1 MKAKYRSLV
10 IRKIIK
16 ALEKKTELPK
26 ISILEAMMMLKTAWN
41 EVSSKTIVNCFRKS
55 GISEDARKAAIDDQ
69 DDPFKDMINDAE
81 DESVDG
87 EENEAIDELQFDL
100 DQLCKVRPDMAP
112 EDLDADSL
120 VDFDIQVTSSE
131 SRPLAT
137 FTARSLRCKFVVV
150 GTGYS

>member
-10 IRKIIK
+10 IRKIIR

-41 EVSSKTIVNCFRKS
+41 EVSSKTIVNCFLKS

-69 DDPFKDMINDAE
+69 DDRFKDMINDAE

-87 EENEAIDELQFDL
+87 KKMKL
-100 DQLCKVRPDMAP
+100 
-112 EDLDADSL
+112 
-120 VDFDIQVTSSE
+120 
-131 SRPLAT
+131 
-137 FTARSLRCKFVVV
+137 
-150 GTGYS
+150 